1 MTPRLIFYFTGTGNS
16 LYVARRLAAG
26 DAEPVSIAQAL
37 RRGTADYAVG
47 EIGFVFPSYGQKA
60 PGIVQDFI
68 RANRFRADYFFT
80 VITYGYR
87 NSNAADLWQ
96 RFAARSLGVRFD
108 YVRSVLMVDNYL
120 PEFNMDRQAS
130 YDKKVDEQLA
140 RVRGEI
146 DRRLAFVDPF
156 TEADCQWHDA
166 LEERLGTVGLEKP
179 FIRRSETLFLVGPA
193 CNGCGT
199 CTRVCP
205 HGNWR
210 LVEEPAVTTPGQESA
225 RQQAQD
231 MARQEQS
238 TVRQQAPDP
247 TRCAVCAGSC
257 ETRVAVCSGLCE
269 TCLACIQNCPQRA
282 ITMPGERNPAARYRH
297 PAVSLAD
304 LIAANNQALV

>member
-1 MTPRLIFYFTGTGNS
+1 MNQRLIFYFTGTGNS

-26 DAEPVSIAQAL
+26 DAEPVSIAQAI
-37 RRGTADYAVG
+37 RRGPADYAAG

-68 RANRFRADYFFT
+68 RENRFRADYFFT

-96 RFAARSLGVRFD
+96 RFAAESLGVRFD
-108 YVRSVLMVDNYL
+108 YVRSMLMVDNYL

-140 RVRGEI
+140 RVRSEI
-146 DRRLAFVDPF
+146 NSRLAFVDPF
-156 TEADCQWHDA
+156 TEADCQWHNQLMEHLNA
-166 LEERLGTVGLEKP
+166 VGKDKP
-179 FIRRSETLFLVGPA
+179 FARRAETLFIVGPD

-210 LVEEPAVTTPGQESA
+210 LVAEPAATTPGREAA
-225 RQQAQD
+225 RQQTQE
-231 MARQEQS
+231 MARHAS
-238 TVRQQAPDP
+238 
-247 TRCAVCAGSC
+247 CA
-257 ETRVAVCSGLCE
+257 GLCE

-282 ITMPGERNPAARYRH
+282 ITMPGERNPSARYRH
-297 PAVSLAD
+297 PAVTLSD
-304 LIAANNQALV
+304 LITANNLNAANNQGN

>member
-16 LYVARRLAAG
+16 LYVARSLAA
-26 DAEPVSIAQAL
+26 DDTEPVSIAQAI
-37 RRGTADYAVG
+37 RHESTVYQAA

-96 RFAARSLGVRFD
+96 RFAAGSLGVRFD

-130 YDKKVDEQLA
+130 YDKRVDKQLA
-140 RVRGEI
+140 CVRSEI
-146 DRRLAFVDPF
+146 NRRLAFVDPF
-156 TEADCQWHDA
+156 TEADCQWHNQLMEHLDA
-166 LEERLGTVGLEKP
+166 VGKDKP
-179 FIRRSETLFLVGPA
+179 FVRRAETLFMVGA
-193 CNGCGT
+193 GCNGCGV

-210 LVEEPAVTTPGQESA
+210 LVVDPAVVTPEQESA
-225 RQQAQD
+225 RQQAQE
-231 MARQEQS
+231 MARHAS
-238 TVRQQAPDP
+238 
-247 TRCAVCAGSC
+247 CA
-257 ETRVAVCSGLCE
+257 GLCE

-297 PAVSLAD
+297 PAVTLSD
-304 LIAANNQALV
+304 LITANNLNAANNQDN